1 MTEQYNQSVAKHYAA
16 YRPPFHHLILSRVI
30 RQDESFQ
37 TGLDIGCGTGYST
50 IALTDYC
57 ERVFGL
63 DPNEPMLEKASEN
76 PKITYIC
83 GTGNDLSF
91 VPTQSIDIVTFAGS
105 LFYAKSDSLRNGLLK
120 TCNREAAIIVYDFEV
135 LIGKVMTEIG
145 IDLPPVSS
153 DYDHSVNFSDWTE
166 FFPEVLE
173 TEQLDLELSS
183 AEFAHVMLADSNRFI
198 AFSERF
204 QTGDPYTPLVDY
216 FESKGLKHQLHAV
229 ICFSRYRML

>member
-50 IALTDYC
+50 IALTGYC

-63 DPNEPMLEKASEN
+63 DPNEPMLDKASEH

-83 GTGNDLSF
+83 GTGDDLSF
-91 VPTQSIDIVTFAGS
+91 VPMQSIDVVTFAGS
-105 LFYAKSDSLRNGLLK
+105 LFYSKSDSLRIGLLK
-120 TCNREAAIIVYDFEV
+120 ACNPEAAIIVYDFEV
-135 LIGKVMTEIG
+135 LIGRVMAEIG
-145 IDLPPVSS
+145 IDLPPISS
-153 DYDHSVNFSDWTE
+153 DYDHAMNFSDWTE
-166 FFPEVLE
+166 FLPELLE
-173 TEQLDLELSS
+173 TEQLDLALSS

-204 QTGDPYTPLVDY
+204 QAGDPYTSLVGY
-216 FESKGLKHQLHAV
+216 FESK
-229 ICFSRYRML
+229 